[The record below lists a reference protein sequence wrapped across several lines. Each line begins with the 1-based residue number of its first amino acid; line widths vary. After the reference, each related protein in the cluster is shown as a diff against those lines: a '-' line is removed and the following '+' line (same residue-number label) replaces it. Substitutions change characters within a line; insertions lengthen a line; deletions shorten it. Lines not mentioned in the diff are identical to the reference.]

1 MSDIYCGREFCLL
14 RRDVPG
20 TTAVLRTDS
29 LSARPRGTDYREGCC
44 SYELVQ
50 FFAGRHYDHR
60 DDNGGGS
67 RLSLL
72 TIRSV
77 LEPPGVGEKGQPC
90 DLNELLPPT

>member
-1 MSDIYCGREFCLL
+1 MPAFGWPTSREFCLL

-60 DDNGGGS
+60 DDNAIDIHRFAARQIG
-67 RLSLL
+67 
-72 TIRSV
+72 V
-77 LEPPGVGEKGQPC
+77 YLEAS
-90 DLNELLPPT
+90 